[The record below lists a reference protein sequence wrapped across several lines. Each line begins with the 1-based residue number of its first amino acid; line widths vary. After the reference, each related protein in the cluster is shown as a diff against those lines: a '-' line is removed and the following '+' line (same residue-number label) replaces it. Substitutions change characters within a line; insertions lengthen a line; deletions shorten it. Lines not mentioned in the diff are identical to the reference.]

1 MRCNVQSAWKEAKD
15 IIDKIRLPE
24 IPEKEYHVKI
34 PSGEDIRP
42 ELQAML
48 DICSNSG
55 GGRVIVPQGVYRC
68 NGPLNLRSSTEL
80 HFEDGAV
87 IKFSPHPEHYLP
99 QVFTRWE
106 GVEIYNF
113 SPMIYGKNLTDVAV
127 TGKATLIGGNEIFA
141 SWLPLQNEAQERSR
155 CFAEQGVPVEQRVF
169 SEKDHLRASM
179 FQLVSCE
186 RILIDG
192 ITLTNAPFWMFHP
205 LYCRDVTFRN
215 VACDSMFLNND
226 GIDIDSCENV
236 LVEDSVFRNGDDAIV
251 VKSGRDHDGW
261 RVNHPTRNVVIRNC
275 HIYEAMHGVAIGSE
289 LSGGAENI
297 WICNIRMDK
306 IYRQAIQFKSNRDRG
321 GVIHNV
327 KVHDIS
333 VAHVDGNL
341 IYFFSDYP
349 GFRNG
354 NSPSIFRD
362 FHLEKIRC
370 GYAANVFHL
379 QGTPE
384 FPLKNIVIND
394 VSVENCDVVYASQ
407 EYAGNT
413 VLSGIVIP
421 ES

>member
-1 MRCNVQSAWKEAKD
+1 MQSVWKEAQD
-15 IIDKIRLPE
+15 IVDKIRLPE
-24 IPEKEYHVKI
+24 IPEREFRVKI
-34 PSGEDIRP
+34 SSGEDIRP

-48 DICSNSG
+48 DLCSASG

-113 SPMIYGKNLTDVAV
+113 SPMVYGKDLADVAV

-141 SWLPLQNEAQERSR
+141 SWLGLQNEALERSR
-155 CFAEQGVPVEQRVF
+155 SFSEQDIPVEERVF
-169 SEKDHLRASM
+169 TEKDHLRASM
-179 FQLVSCE
+179 FQIVSSE
-186 RILIDG
+186 RILIEG
-192 ITLTNAPFWMFHP
+192 ITMTNAPFWMFHP

-215 VACDSMFLNND
+215 IACDSMFLNND

-236 LVEDSVFRNGDDAIV
+236 LVEDSVFRDGDDAIV

-261 RVNHPTRNVVIRNC
+261 RVNRPTRNVVIRNC

-297 WICNIRMDK
+297 RIHNIRMDK
-306 IYRQAIQFKSNRDRG
+306 IFRQAIQFKSNRDRG
-321 GVIHNV
+321 GVISNV

-333 VAHVDGNL
+333 VGHVDGNL
-341 IYFFSDYP
+341 IYFFTDYP

-354 NSPSIFRD
+354 NAPTVFRD
-362 FHLEKIRC
+362 FRLEKIRC

-384 FPLKNIVIND
+384 FPLQNIEIKD
-394 VSVENCDVVYASQ
+394 VAVEKCDIVYASR
-407 EYAGNT
+407 EHAGNT
-413 VLSGIVIP
+413 ILSEITLP
-421 ES
+421 EK

>member
-1 MRCNVQSAWKEAKD
+1 MQSAWKEAKD
-15 IIDKIRLPE
+15 IIDKIRLPQ
-24 IPEKEYHVKI
+24 ISGKEYQVKI

-192 ITLTNAPFWMFHP
+192 ITMTNAPFWMFHP

-333 VAHVDGNL
+333 VEHVDGNL

-370 GYAANVFHL
+370 CYAANVFHL

-384 FPLKNIVIND
+384 FPLTNIVIID

-413 VLSGIVIP
+413 VLSGIIIP

>member
-1 MRCNVQSAWKEAKD
+1 MRCIVPSVWKDAQD
-15 IIDKIRLPE
+15 IVDKIRLPE

-34 PSGEDIRP
+34 SSGEDIRQ

-48 DICSNSG
+48 DLCSASG

-80 HFEDGAV
+80 HFEDGCV

-113 SPMIYGKNLTDVAV
+113 SPMVYGKDLTDVAV
-127 TGKATLIGGNEIFA
+127 TGKATFIGGNEIFA
-141 SWLPLQNEAQERSR
+141 SWLGLQNEAQERSR
-155 CFAEQGVPVEQRVF
+155 SFAEQGVPVEQRVF

-179 FQLVSCE
+179 FQIVSSE
-186 RILIDG
+186 RILIEE

-215 VACDSMFLNND
+215 VVCDSMFLNND

-236 LVEDSVFRNGDDAIV
+236 LIEDSVFRNGDDAIV

-261 RVNHPTRNVVIRNC
+261 RVGRPTKNVVIRNC

-297 WICNIRMDK
+297 WISNISMDK
-306 IYRQAIQFKSNRDRG
+306 IFRQAIQFKSNRDRG
-321 GVIHNV
+321 GVIRNV
-327 KVHDIS
+327 NVRDIS
-333 VAHVDGNL
+333 VEHVDGNL

-354 NSPSIFRD
+354 NAPTAFRD
-362 FHLEKIRC
+362 FRLEKIRC

-384 FPLKNIVIND
+384 FPLENIEID
-394 VSVENCDVVYASQ
+394 DITVEKCDVVYASL

-413 VLSGIVIP
+413 VLNDLFLP
-421 ES
+421 EK